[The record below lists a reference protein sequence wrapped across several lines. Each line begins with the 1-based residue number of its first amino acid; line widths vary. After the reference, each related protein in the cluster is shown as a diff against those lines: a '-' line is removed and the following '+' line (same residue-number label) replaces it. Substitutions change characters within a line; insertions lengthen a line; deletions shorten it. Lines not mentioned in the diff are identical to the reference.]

1 MYKQQ
6 QKPIAH
12 SNNYVGN

>member
-1 MYKQQ
+1 MCKQQ

-12 SNNYVGN
+12 SNN